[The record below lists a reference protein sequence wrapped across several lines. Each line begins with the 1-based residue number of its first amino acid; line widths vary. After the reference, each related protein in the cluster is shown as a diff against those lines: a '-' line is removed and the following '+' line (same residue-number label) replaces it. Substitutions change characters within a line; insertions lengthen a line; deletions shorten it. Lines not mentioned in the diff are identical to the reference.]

1 MTASS
6 HAERIA
12 AGAARYGNVEFARR
26 CAALIRSGTE
36 EAEFLRYVGGTP
48 AEGVIDGS
56 WPAWWA
62 RSWGARALE
71 RVWTDGAAPA
81 VIAGLAD
88 DAWRVRMCC
97 VRVVAVREL
106 GEPEAV
112 LPLTRDENW
121 RVREA
126 AAWALGVVGEAEHAE
141 ALRELCD
148 DHEPK
153 VADRAFLAL
162 RELSERLDRAL

>member
-1 MTASS
+1 MTDSS

-12 AGAARYGNVEFARR
+12 AGAARYGEAEFARR
-26 CAALIRSGTE
+26 CAALVVSGTE
-36 EAEFLRYVGGTP
+36 EPEFLRYVGGPP

-62 RSWGARALE
+62 KSWGARALE
-71 RVWTDGAAPA
+71 RVWVDGAAPG
-81 VIAGLAD
+81 VVAGLAD

-97 VRVVAVREL
+97 ARVVAVREL

-112 LPLTRDENW
+112 LPLTRDDNW

-126 AAWALGVVGEAEHAE
+126 AAWALGRVAEAEHAG
-141 ALRELCD
+141 ALRELCED
-148 DHEPK
+148 DEPK
-153 VADRAFLAL
+153 VADRAFVAL
-162 RELSERLDRAL
+162 GRLSERLDRAI